1 MWAKYIKK
9 IIENNIDT
17 LAEENK
23 SGTCRIRFI
32 VDTDGSVRE
41 VSALTMQ
48 GTKLA
53 EISVEAIKKGPK
65 WNPGNQN
72 GHIVAAYK
80 DQPITF
86 TITDQ

>member
-1 MWAKYIKK
+1 
-9 IIENNIDT
+9 
-17 LAEENK
+17 
-23 SGTCRIRFI
+23 
-32 VDTDGSVRE
+32 
-41 VSALTMQ
+41 MQ

-53 EISVEAIKKGPK
+53 EISVEAIRKGPK

-86 TITDQ
+86 TITEQ